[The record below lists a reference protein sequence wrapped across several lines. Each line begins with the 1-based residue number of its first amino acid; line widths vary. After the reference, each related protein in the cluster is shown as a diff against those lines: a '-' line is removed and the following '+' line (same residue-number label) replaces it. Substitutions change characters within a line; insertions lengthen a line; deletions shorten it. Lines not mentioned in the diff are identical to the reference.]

1 MLRQTI
7 IVHDRNAWRTH
18 RTQAAIDAQQG
29 LQLCTMEQLA
39 ARLAGGFLQP
49 IDDDALNLALAAA
62 LVTPLGDLDAIK
74 ALPGFQRAA
83 AATLGQAWTAG
94 LDLTAEMA
102 AASTGTAAARLG
114 SLATLERE
122 VLKHLPA
129 NQLRPRNLVAAAL
142 EHVRHSRAL
151 FGRIAIRGHTALV
164 HESNPTQND
173 PDPGDFHRPMA
184 YESGLPRSVIR
195 FKMWHA
201 MSTSAC
207 CPPGARARRRS
218 PMIDLYRKTAF
229 STRACR

>member
-7 IVHDRNAWRTH
+7 IVHNRNAWRTH

-94 LDLTAEMA
+94 WTSQQRWLQQVPERQRRVLVPSPLSRERCSNICPRTNFGRAISLRPHWSMFA
-102 AASTGTAAARLG
+102 IRVR
-114 SLATLERE
+114 SLAGLQS
-122 VLKHLPA
+122 A
-129 NQLRPRNLVAAAL
+129 GIPR
-142 EHVRHSRAL
+142 
-151 FGRIAIRGHTALV
+151 
-164 HESNPTQND
+164 
-173 PDPGDFHRPMA
+173 
-184 YESGLPRSVIR
+184 
-195 FKMWHA
+195 
-201 MSTSAC
+201 C
-207 CPPGARARRRS
+207 RRS
-218 PMIDLYRKTAF
+218 GDRCFPR
-229 STRACR
+229 